1 MSITISID
9 SIIERKEGIVQAEID
24 GETVMMSIDSGEY
37 YGLDPVASRIWAIV
51 ETPLSVQ
58 ALNEQLLSE
67 YDVSEEQ
74 CQSDVL
80 KFLSDMAE
88 NKVITLSAP

>member
-1 MSITISID
+1 MSTTISTN
-9 SIIERKEGIVQAEID
+9 SIIQRNEGIVQAEID

-37 YGLDPVASRIWAIV
+37 YGLDPVASRIWAII
-51 ETPLSVQ
+51 ENPLSVQ
-58 ALNEQLLSE
+58 ALKEKLLNE

-80 KFLSDMAE
+80 KFLGEMVE
-88 NKVITLSAP
+88 NNVITLSA